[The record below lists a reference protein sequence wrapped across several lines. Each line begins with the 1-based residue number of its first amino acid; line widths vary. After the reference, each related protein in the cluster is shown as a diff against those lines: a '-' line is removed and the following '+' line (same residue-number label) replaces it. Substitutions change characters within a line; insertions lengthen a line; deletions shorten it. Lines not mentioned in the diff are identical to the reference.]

1 MDNVIYDR
9 GFNANEWFVIAMIV
23 IGGIAVLVFPKR
35 FTPTQTAF
43 NLMIGVVFGLMLDHT
58 IALPPFDYYDVGDK
72 AQSEFFDIFSYIMYC
87 PFGYFYIYFFER
99 LKIRGFKTLLYI
111 AIWTCLGILIEWLG
125 VNVGVF
131 HYKHGYKLMYS
142 VPIYLILESIH
153 LGIYYMLF
161 KIKRSGQN

>member
-1 MDNVIYDR
+1 MD
-9 GFNANEWFVIAMIV
+9 FNENEWFVIAIIV

-43 NLMIGVVFGLMLDHT
+43 NLMIGVVIGLMLDHT
-58 IALPPFDYYDVGDK
+58 IALPPFDYYDVGDE
-72 AQSEFFDIFSYIMYC
+72 AQYLAFYIFSYVMYS
-87 PFGYFYIYFFER
+87 PFGYFFIYFFER

-111 AIWTCLGILIEWLG
+111 AIWTSMGILIEWLS

-131 HYKHGYKLMYS
+131 HYKNGYKLIYS
-142 VPIYLILESIH
+142 VPVYLFVESIH

-161 KIKRSGQN
+161 KIKRSAQY